1 MRSIAWDFAAD
12 GANVTCVN
20 AALVATDVFSQTV
33 LAEYVPVFFDESK
46 NFRSVF
52 CWTVTPFEIII
63 QFLLM
68 YLGIKIDNVAGV
80 PRGERLFTF
89 S

>member
-20 AALVATDVFSQTV
+20 AALIATDVFSQAV

-46 NFRSVF
+46 NFWSMF

-63 QFLLM
+63 QLLLM

-89 S
+89 P